1 MRIIVG
7 GFLTEMFV
15 SRRAERHRLASVL
28 LACAAG
34 LALAATPPCAA
45 GDPVWPAI
53 TQTPTSNYVPGKWVW
68 AELFAENTAVA
79 VEFYGKAFG
88 WTFQPWHAGHG
99 PDYTLAFSDGDPVGG
114 MLQREHTYQKE
125 KGSRWIGIIS
135 VADVKAAAHYAV
147 NHGGKVIVPPR
158 VLAGRGE
165 VALLADPEGAPFG
178 VMRSSSGDPPDFQA
192 EDRQWMWIELWSKD
206 PAAMAQ
212 FYSGLA
218 GYEIESTERP
228 DGRKDY
234 FLATGGY
241 VRCSIIPSPAPSLP
255 TAWLPYLRVDDVKAA
270 AAQVVQAGG
279 RVVLAPDP
287 SVREGR
293 VALVVD
299 PAGAPIGL
307 AQLPSK
313 DAP

>member
-1 MRIIVG
+1 MRIIFG
-7 GFLTEMFV
+7 SILIDMFV
-15 SRRAERHRLASVL
+15 RRRTERHGLAGVL
-28 LACAAG
+28 LACAVG
-34 LALAATPPCAA
+34 LALAATPPCTAA
-45 GDPVWPAI
+45 DPVWPTI
-53 TQTPTSNYVPGKWVW
+53 TQPPTSNYVPGKWVW
-68 AELFAENTAVA
+68 AELFTENPAVA
-79 VEFYGKAFG
+79 VEFYGKVFD
-88 WTFQPWHAGHG
+88 WTFQSWHAGHG

-125 KGSRWIGIIS
+125 KGSRWVGIIS

-147 NHGGKVIVPPR
+147 DHGGKVIVPPR

-192 EDRQWMWIELWSKD
+192 EDRQWMWIELWAKD
-206 PAAMAQ
+206 PEKMAQ

-228 DGRKDY
+228 DGRTDY
-234 FLATGGY
+234 LLATGDY

-255 TAWLPYLRVDDVKAA
+255 SAWLPYLRVNDVKAA
-270 AAQVVQAGG
+270 AAQVAQAGG

-287 SVREGR
+287 KVREGR
-293 VALVVD
+293 VALVED